1 MLPLAPVRAL
11 TCSLCRGAAA
21 ASGTLTVDGRQA
33 AIGGSA
39 PALALEPQAFGP
51 RAIRSMDLKQ
61 RARYVIA
68 LAMAFTLLATGTA
81 LAHPDHPDHPDRP
94 GAAEELFPGEGVR
107 PVTDGGKNDEGDGGH
122 LEPKQENVNIVGKA
136 EVTNPARPDDP
147 AGNDGRVTDVFA
159 YDHPD
164 LPDGE
169 QSYAYL
175 GAFFQTQYED
185 QCEATGVHVID
196 INDLENP
203 VEVEDAFVQ
212 TSPGNYVGEGVQ
224 VIRIDDRDIL
234 IHQNETCTTA
244 TAEDGPF
251 GGINL
256 YDVTDPLNAETLTA
270 HVGDAVLDD
279 QGEPTGSS
287 NTVHSF
293 YAWYDQEDDATYA
306 VLVDN
311 EELTDVDIMD
321 ISDPENPVLIN
332 DTLDLAALFGVEQES
347 PDNLTSIFSH
357 DFDVQRTPD
366 GRYIMVVNYW
376 DGGYVLLDVTDPTP
390 GDVTLVQETDFEELD
405 PERLARGEEIAPEGN
420 GHQGEQSPDFEY
432 LIGTDEDFAPFRFE
446 ANLDDGTEIAVGV
459 GDDGATP
466 EQGATFTAEAGDI
479 VFLGSGCT
487 ADGPLLPAADTGVT
501 IGMVERGACTFSEKV
516 GNVEAAGYGVAVVV
530 NSSVAGNCSV
540 VINMSTP
547 GDITIP
553 GYFVGRDTGFAL
565 FGDDTYD
572 EDACQT
578 GTQVFPAAEGDTN
591 ADGQGFT
598 VASTF
603 EGWGYVRLY
612 DTDIEAEGETITETV
627 DTYAVPESQDAAFAQ
642 GFGDLSVHE
651 VAIDPNRIPSADEP
665 GLAYI
670 SYYSAGFRVV
680 EYGPDGIDE
689 VGALIDTEG
698 NNFWGVEVYERDGE
712 TFALA
717 SDRDYGLYIFDYLED
732 DEPIDPID
740 PIDPAPMDPET
751 DTVTRVAGDSRIDT
765 AIAVSQEFYET
776 ASAVVL
782 ARDDIFP
789 DSLSGSPL
797 AIDED
802 APLLLTGSDALDER
816 TADEIDRVLTPETGT
831 AETATVY
838 LLGGEDA
845 LSAQV
850 EDDVEALGYDV
861 VRYGGRSRFET
872 AAIIAEDG
880 LDSPDTVLL
889 ADGNDFPDA
898 VSAGAAGG
906 VADAAVLLTGS
917 ESPSD
922 DTDAY
927 LAAQSPTT
935 FAVGGPAATA
945 YPDAEPLV
953 GETRFETS
961 VLVAETFFESATVV
975 GLATGGDFADA
986 LAGGAAVGA
995 LGGPLLLTG
1004 QDNLPE
1010 STEGY
1015 LIDNAE
1021 SIDDAYVFGG
1031 TDVISE
1037 SVVDQTRAA
1046 IADSAEGGDPDE
1058 SQTPPG

>member
-1 MLPLAPVRAL
+1 VPVRAL

-81 LAHPDHPDHPDRP
+81 LAHPDDGSFP
-94 GAAEELFPGEGVR
+94 GSIQRNDFPGEGVKE
-107 PVTDGGKNDEGDGGH
+107 PGGKNDNGDAGH

-147 AGNDGRVTDVFA
+147 AGNDNRVTDVFA

-164 LPDGE
+164 LAEGE

-175 GAFFQTQYED
+175 GAYFQNQYED
-185 QCEATGVHVID
+185 QCEATGVHVMD

-203 VEVEDAFVQ
+203 FEVEDAFIQ
-212 TSPGNYVGEGVQ
+212 TSPGNFVGEGVQ

-234 IHQNETCTTA
+234 IHQNELCQTA
-244 TAEDGPF
+244 TVDDGPF

-256 YDVTDPLNAETLTA
+256 YDVTDPLNPETLTA
-270 HVGDAVLDD
+270 HAGDTTVGPD
-279 QGEPTGSS
+279 EPDLITPDSAR
-287 NTVHSF
+287 TVHSF
-293 YAWYDQEDDATYA
+293 YAWYDQEDDETYA

-311 EELTDVDIMD
+311 EELTDVDILN

-332 DTLDLAALFGVEQES
+332 DTLDLAAQFGVEQES
-347 PDNLTSIFSH
+347 PDNLTQVFSH
-357 DFDVQRTPD
+357 DFDVQQAAD
-366 GRYIMVVNYW
+366 GRYVMSVNYW
-376 DGGYVLLDVTDPTP
+376 DAGYVLLDVTDPTE
-390 GDVTLVQETDFEELD
+390 GNVTLIQETDFEEFD
-405 PERLARGEEIAPEGN
+405 PERQARGEEIAPSGN
-420 GHQGEQSPDFEY
+420 GHQNELSPDLEY
-432 LIGTDEDFAPFRFE
+432 LIGTDEEFAPFRQVATLE
-446 ANLDDGTEIAVGV
+446 DGTGFIASTGS
-459 GDDGATP
+459 DTAAITP
-466 EQGATFTAEAGDI
+466 DTPFTAEET
-479 VFLGSGCT
+479 VYLGRGCT
-487 ADGPLLPAADTGVT
+487 VDGPIAPAEGAQTGV
-501 IGMVERGACTFSEKV
+501 VERGFCTFTEKV
-516 GNVEAAGYGVAVVV
+516 QNVEAAGYEAVVV
-530 NSSVAGNCSV
+530 VNASSASPGNCSSG
-540 VINMSTP
+540 INASAE
-547 GDITIP
+547 GGIP
-553 GYFVGRDTGFAL
+553 AFFVGRDTGFAM
-565 FGDDTYD
+565 FNAAEQYD
-572 EDACQT
+572 EEACQT
-578 GTQVFPAAEGDTN
+578 GTQAFPATIGES
-591 ADGQGFT
+591 GQGFT
-598 VASTF
+598 VASVF

-612 DTDIEAEGETITETV
+612 DMDIDATDENRTIDETV
-627 DTYAVPESQDAAFAQ
+627 GTYAVPESQDPAFAE

-651 VAIDPNRIPSADEP
+651 VAIDPNIVPTEDEP

-670 SYYSAGFRVV
+670 SYYSAGLRVV
-680 EYGPDGIDE
+680 EYGPDGIEE
-689 VGALIDTEG
+689 VGSLIDSEG
-698 NNFWGVEVYERDGE
+698 SNLWGVEVYERDGE
-712 TFALA
+712 TFVLG
-717 SDRDYGLYIFDYLED
+717 SDRDYGLYIYDYLED
-732 DEPIDPID
+732 DDEPVD

-765 AIAVSQEFYET
+765 AIEVSQEFYET

-797 AIDED
+797 AIDEE
-802 APLLLTGSDALDER
+802 APLLLTGSDELDDR

-872 AAIIAEDG
+872 AAIIAEEG

-927 LAAQSPTT
+927 LEAESPGTT
-935 FAVGGPAATA
+935 FAVGGPAAAA

-1015 LIDNAE
+1015 LLDNAE
-1021 SIDDAYVFGG
+1021 SIDDAFVFGG

-1037 SVVDQTRAA
+1037 DVVDQTRAA
-1046 IADSAEGGDPDE
+1046 IAD
-1058 SQTPPG
+1058 